1 MPNRSLYGAAQIA
14 RPIITFLPMNTENK
28 TVLLI
33 TTDQPY
39 MAIIRK
45 VFADTII
52 DPFDFE
58 WAGNFPDGIKR
69 LNEGGIDAV
78 LLDLSL
84 ANGEGI
90 DTFDTLHPAA
100 PQIPVLVLGGADDE
114 DLARQAVQHGADD
127 YLLKDYVNGHTL
139 ARALRNAITRRTV
152 QDELFVERERAEV
165 TLNSIGDAVLSTD
178 NSGNVTYLN
187 PVAEKMTGWTHAQAS
202 GRPITD
208 VFRIIDGTTRAIGR
222 NPVEVA
228 IKQNKVLKL
237 ASDCV
242 LVRRDGVEIA
252 IEDSTAPIHDRT
264 GQVTGAVIVF
274 HDVSESREMTIKMS
288 HLARHDPLTD
298 LPNRTLLNERI
309 HHAIAL
315 ACRHKKQFAVLF
327 LDVDRFKD
335 INDSLGHPIGDR
347 LLRSVAERLLAC
359 VRNTDTVSRLGG
371 DEFVV
376 LLSEIEHI
384 GDANGVAEKMLTS
397 LTAPHHI
404 TPHEINLTVSVGI
417 SVYPDDGQDAETLI
431 RNADT
436 ALYHAKEAGRNNTKV
451 FTKDMHTRSIEQR
464 SLESGLRGALTR
476 GEFELHYQP
485 KVRLATGEI
494 TGVEALLRWH
504 HPVRG
509 DIPPELFIPIAEE
522 SRLIVQIGEWV
533 LREACTQGQAW
544 RNRGLAIDQIAVNI
558 SAIEFQTPGFF
569 DRVTA
574 ILTDTGFDPRC
585 LELEMTESVLMEHAE
600 STNVLLNRLKS
611 TGLRLAI
618 DDFGTGYSSLS
629 YLSRFPV
636 DTLKIDQSFVHK
648 MTSEPSGATIV
659 STVISMGRSLNFR
672 VVAEGVETPEQLAFL
687 LAQHCEEG
695 QGYHFSKPLCAKEF
709 SVLLATGSSRIA
721 TAAGASSR
729 RDAGNGSWKIGAGP
743 D

>member
-1 MPNRSLYGAAQIA
+1 
-14 RPIITFLPMNTENK
+14 
-28 TVLLI
+28 
-33 TTDQPY
+33 

-45 VFADTII
+45 VLADNNI

-58 WAGNFPDGIKR
+58 WAGNLPDGINR
-69 LNEGGIDAV
+69 LSEGGIDAV

-84 ANGEGI
+84 ANGDGI
-90 DTFDTLHPAA
+90 GTLDKLHPAV

-114 DLARQAVQHGADD
+114 DLVRQAVQHGADD
-127 YLLKDYVNGHTL
+127 YLLKDYVNGHSL
-139 ARALRNAITRRTV
+139 PRALCNAITRRTV
-152 QDELFVERERAEV
+152 EDALFAERERAEV

-178 NSGNVTYLN
+178 NSGIVMYLN
-187 PVAEKMTGWTHAQAS
+187 LVAEKMTGWSHAEAS
-202 GRPITD
+202 GRPITE
-208 VFRIIDGTTRAIGR
+208 VFHIIDGTTRAISR
-222 NPVEVA
+222 NPVEAV

-252 IEDSTAPIHDRT
+252 IEDSAAPIHDRT

-274 HDVSESREMTIKMS
+274 HDVSESREMKIKMS

-298 LPNRTLLNERI
+298 LPNRRLLSDRI
-309 HHAIAL
+309 AQAIAL
-315 ACRHKKQFAVLF
+315 ARRHKKQFAVMF
-327 LDVDRFKD
+327 LDVDRFKY

-359 VRNTDTVSRLGG
+359 VRDTDTVSRLGG

-384 GDANGVAEKMLTS
+384 GDAPGVAEKILTS
-397 LTAPHHI
+397 LAAPHHI
-404 TPHEINLTVSVGI
+404 TPHEINMTVSVGI

-431 RNADT
+431 RHADT
-436 ALYHAKEAGRNNTKV
+436 ALYHAKDVGRNNAKV
-451 FTKDMHTRSIEQR
+451 FTQQMHTRAVDQR

-494 TGVEALLRWH
+494 TGAEALLRWH
-504 HPVRG
+504 HPLRG
-509 DIPPELFIPIAEE
+509 DISPELFIPVAEE
-522 SRLIVQIGEWV
+522 SHLIVQIGEWV
-533 LREACTQGQAW
+533 LREACRQGQAW
-544 RNRGLAIDQIAVNI
+544 RNGGLAVNQIAVNI
-558 SAIEFQTPGFF
+558 SAIEFQAPGFF

-574 ILTDTGFDPRC
+574 ILKETGFDPHC

-600 STNVLLNRLKS
+600 STDVLLNHLKS
-611 TGLRLAI
+611 TGLRLAV

-629 YLSRFPV
+629 YLSRFPI
-636 DTLKIDQSFVHK
+636 DTLKIDQSFVHRI
-648 MTSEPSGATIV
+648 TSETTGAAIV
-659 STVISMGRSLNFR
+659 STVISMGRSLNHR
-672 VVAEGVETPEQLAFL
+672 VVAEGVETREQFAFL
-687 LAQHCEEG
+687 QGAHCEEG

-709 SVLLATGSSRIA
+709 ALMFATDSLRSA
-721 TAAGASSR
+721 ADAGASWR
-729 RDAGNGSWKIGAGP
+729 WDAGNGARAVGAGP

>member
-1 MPNRSLYGAAQIA
+1 
-14 RPIITFLPMNTENK
+14 MNTENK

-33 TTDQPY
+33 TTDQAY
-39 MAIIRK
+39 MATIRK
-45 VFADTII
+45 VLADKKI

-58 WAGNFPDGIKR
+58 WAGNLPDGIKR
-69 LNEGGIDAV
+69 LSEGGIDAV

-90 DTFDTLHPAA
+90 DTLDKLHPAV

-114 DLARQAVQHGADD
+114 DLVRQAVQHGADD

-139 ARALRNAITRRTV
+139 PRALCNAITRRTV
-152 QDELFVERERAEV
+152 EDALFAERERAEV

-187 PVAEKMTGWTHAQAS
+187 LVAEKMTGWSHAEAS
-202 GRPITD
+202 GRPITE
-208 VFRIIDGTTRAIGR
+208 VFHIIDGTTRAIVR
-222 NPVEVA
+222 NPVEVV
-228 IKQNKVLKL
+228 IKHNKVQKL

-242 LVRRDGVEIA
+242 LIRRDGVEIA
-252 IEDSTAPIHDRT
+252 IEDSAAPIHDRT

-274 HDVSESREMTIKMS
+274 HDVSDSREMKIKMS

-298 LPNRTLLNERI
+298 LPNRRLLNDRI
-309 HHAIAL
+309 DQAIAL
-315 ACRHKKQFAVLF
+315 ARRHKKQFAVMF
-327 LDVDRFKD
+327 LDVDRFKY

-376 LLSEIEHI
+376 LLSEIAHI
-384 GDANGVAEKMLTS
+384 GDAPGVAGKILTS
-397 LTAPHHI
+397 LAAPHHI
-404 TPHEINLTVSVGI
+404 TPHEINMTASVGI
-417 SVYPDDGQDAETLI
+417 SVYPDNGQDAETLI

-436 ALYHAKEAGRNNTKV
+436 ALYHAKDVGRNNSKV
-451 FTKDMHTRSIEQR
+451 FTQEMHTRAVEQR

-494 TGVEALLRWH
+494 TGAEALLRWH

-509 DIPPELFIPIAEE
+509 DISPELFIPVAEE
-522 SRLIVQIGEWV
+522 SHLIVQIGEWV
-533 LREACTQGQAW
+533 LREACRQGQAW
-544 RNRGLAIDQIAVNI
+544 RNCGLGINQIAVNI
-558 SAIEFQTPGFF
+558 SAIEFQSQGFF

-574 ILTDTGFDPRC
+574 ILTETGFDPHC

-600 STNVLLNRLKS
+600 RSALLLNHLKS
-611 TGLRLAI
+611 TGLRLAV

-629 YLSRFPV
+629 YLSRFPI
-636 DTLKIDQSFVHK
+636 DTLKIDQSFVHR
-648 MTSEPSGATIV
+648 MTSEPTGATIV
-659 STVISMGRSLNFR
+659 STVISMGRSLNHR
-672 VVAEGVETPEQLAFL
+672 VVAEGVETREQFAFL
-687 LAQHCEEG
+687 QGQHCEEG

-709 SVLLATGSSRIA
+709 AVMFATDSLRSA
-721 TAAGASSR
+721 TAAGASR
-729 RDAGNGSWKIGAGP
+729 RWDAGNGSRPMAQGP
-743 D
+743 IDER